1 MKKQYIMMLVVQ
13 LLFNSSPLFAQEK
26 ISREQYIQLYGELAV
41 KNMKNKGIP
50 ASITLAQG
58 MLESDNG
65 NSPLAKKA
73 NNHFGIKCHSSW
85 TGKTYY
91 QDDDAKN
98 ECFRKYKDVY
108 DSFQDHAD
116 FLKNSKRYAAL
127 FELDIT
133 DYKGW
138 AYGLSKAGY
147 ATNPKYPQLLIKI
160 IDDNKLYE
168 FDVKSVASKDS
179 LIAQNNTGDEKDK
192 KNRKH
197 LADADNYTVNP
208 FGRKVELNNRVK
220 YIVVKK
226 EDTVTEIASEFEMI
240 PSLIYKYN
248 ELEKNVALTE
258 GMMLYLQPKRSSAE
272 FGKDEHIVKKG
283 ETAYS
288 ISQSYGIKTNKLL
301 LKNNLSTAD
310 EIKEGMKLYLRK
322 RKSLEEK

>member
-1 MKKQYIMMLVVQ
+1 M
-13 LLFNSSPLFAQEK
+13 FAQEK

-98 ECFRKYKDVY
+98 ECFRKYKEVY
-108 DSFQDHAD
+108 DSYQDHAD

-138 AYGLSKAGY
+138 AQGLSKAGY

-160 IDDNKLYE
+160 IDDNKLYK
-168 FDVKSVASKDS
+168 FDVKQEVAEDS
-179 LIAQNNTGDEKDK
+179 LIAENNTDDSTDK

-197 LADADNYTVNP
+197 LEDDDNYTVNP
-208 FGRKVELNNRVK
+208 FGRKVEINNRIK
-220 YIVVKK
+220 YITVKK
-226 EDTVTEIASEFEMI
+226 DDTVSEIAKEFEMI

-248 ELEKNVALTE
+248 ELDKNASLTE
-258 GMMLYLQPKRSSAE
+258 GMFLYLQPKRSSAE
-272 FGKDEHIVKKG
+272 FGKDYHVVKKG

-288 ISQSYGIKTNKLL
+288 ISHAYGIKTNKLL
-301 LKNNLSTAD
+301 MKNNLSSAK

-322 RKSLEEK
+322 RKPVEEK

>member
-1 MKKQYIMMLVVQ
+1 MLVVQ

-116 FLKNSKRYAAL
+116 FLKSSKRYAAL

-168 FDVKSVASKDS
+168 FDVKSVTSKDS

-197 LADADNYTVNP
+197 LADADNFTVNP
-208 FGRKVELNNRVK
+208 FGRKVELNNRIK

-226 EDTVTEIASEFEMI
+226 EDTVSEIASEFEMI

-248 ELEKNVALTE
+248 ELEKNTVITP
-258 GMMLYLQPKRSSAE
+258 GSILYLQPKRASAE
-272 FGKDEHIVKKG
+272 YGKDYHVVSKG

-288 ISQSYGIKTNKLL
+288 ISQTYGIKTNKLL
-301 LKNNLSTAD
+301 LKNNLSAAD

-322 RKSLEEK
+322 RKPLEEK